1 MADRRVDPGD
11 GAARNANCDPFGDI
25 TKLCRVVPS
34 AGATSKRTDE
44 CDTEGRERG
53 GPNTANFADPT
64 YDAKFVAMRDRPN
77 DAERARL
84 MELEASIKACGLS
97 RIDAESRKQESRIE
111 SRLEA
116 LGVRMQAMSG
126 QLKSLPKPPPDEDKR
141 LREKYEA
148 SIAAIAERLTG
159 EMARLQGLA
168 VEDWNRVFA
177 VNVLG
182 LFLATRAAA
191 PLLKKS
197 PNGCVVNT
205 CSIAGLRPSAQPLPY
220 AASKAA
226 VANLTK
232 TLANALGPEIR
243 VNAVAPGWIEGD
255 WMKRTLAENYD
266 GLMARRA
273 KYTPLKRC
281 CTTEDVADSML
292 SLILSNRFVTGE
304 IIIVDGGF
312 SSTT

>member
-1 MADRRVDPGD
+1 MNNDKPTALVT
-11 GAARNANCDPFGDI
+11 GASTGI
-25 TKLCRVVPS
+25 
-34 AGATSKRTDE
+34 
-44 CDTEGRERG
+44 GR
-53 GPNTANFADPT
+53 
-64 YDAKFVAMRDRPN
+64 
-77 DAERARL
+77 
-84 MELEASIKACGLS
+84 S
-97 RIDAESRKQESRIE
+97 
-111 SRLEA
+111 
-116 LGVRMQAMSG
+116 
-126 QLKSLPKPPPDEDKR
+126 
-141 LREKYEA
+141 
-148 SIAAIAERLTG
+148 AAIALANNGYDVVINYSRSDEAARITARAAQAVGARAFLQRCDVSDDAGVRAMLAATEKEFGRLDVLINNAGTTVDVEPKNLEG
-159 EMARLQGLA
+159 MRI
-168 VEDWNRVFA
+168 EDWNRVFS

-182 LFLATRAAA
+182 LFLVTRAAV

-197 PNGCVVNT
+197 PNGCIVNT

-232 TLANALGPEIR
+232 TLANALGPQIR

-255 WMKRTLAENYD
+255 WMKRTLADNYE

-281 CTTEDVADSML
+281 CTEDDVADSML
-292 SLILSNRFVTGE
+292 SLILHNRFVTGE

>member
-1 MADRRVDPGD
+1 MSGDRPVGLVT
-11 GAARNANCDPFGDI
+11 GAATGIGRAAALALAKNGYD
-25 TKLCRVVPS
+25 VVINFS
-34 AGATSKRTDE
+34 RSEDAAKATARDAEAAGARTLLYRSDVS
-44 CDTEGRERG
+44 DDASVRAMLAATEKKFGRLDVLINNAG
-53 GPNTANFADPT
+53 TT
-64 YDAKFVAMRDRPN
+64 
-77 DAERARL
+77 
-84 MELEASIKACGLS
+84 
-97 RIDAESRKQESRIE
+97 IE
-111 SRLEA
+111 VEPKNLD
-116 LGVRMQAMSG
+116 GV
-126 QLKSLPKPPPDEDKR
+126 K
-141 LREKYEA
+141 
-148 SIAAIAERLTG
+148 
-159 EMARLQGLA
+159 
-168 VEDWNRVFA
+168 VEEWNRVFA

-182 LFLATRAAA
+182 LFLVTRAAV

-197 PNGCVVNT
+197 PNAAIVNT

-243 VNAVAPGWIEGD
+243 VNAVAPGWMEGD

-281 CTTEDVADSML
+281 CTAEDVAETMM
-292 SLILSNRFVTGE
+292 SLILGNRFVTGE
-304 IIIVDGGF
+304 IIIIDGGF

>member
-1 MADRRVDPGD
+1 MTSDKPAALVTGAATGIGRSAAVALAKNGYDVVVNYSRSEEAAKVTAQQAEAAGARTLLYRCDVSDDAGVRAMVAATEEEFGRLDVLINNAGTTVDVDPK
-11 GAARNANCDPFGDI
+11 NFEEM
-25 TKLCRVVPS
+25 TV
-34 AGATSKRTDE
+34 
-44 CDTEGRERG
+44 EG
-53 GPNTANFADPT
+53 
-64 YDAKFVAMRDRPN
+64 
-77 DAERARL
+77 
-84 MELEASIKACGLS
+84 
-97 RIDAESRKQESRIE
+97 
-111 SRLEA
+111 
-116 LGVRMQAMSG
+116 
-126 QLKSLPKPPPDEDKR
+126 
-141 LREKYEA
+141 
-148 SIAAIAERLTG
+148 
-159 EMARLQGLA
+159 
-168 VEDWNRVFA
+168 WNRVFA

-182 LFLATRAAA
+182 LFLVTRAAA

-243 VNAVAPGWIEGD
+243 VNAVAPGWIEGE
-255 WMKRTLAENYD
+255 WMKRTLAENYK

-281 CTTEDVADSML
+281 CTEDDVADSML
-292 SLILSNRFVTGE
+292 GLILYNRFVTGE
-304 IIIVDGGF
+304 IVIIDGGF

>member
-1 MADRRVDPGD
+1 MKNERPAALVT
-11 GAARNANCDPFGDI
+11 GAATGIGRSAAVALAKHGYDVVINYSRSEEAA
-25 TKLCRVVPS
+25 KLTAQQAQA
-34 AGATSKRTDE
+34 AGAKTLLFR
-44 CDTEGRERG
+44 CDVSDDARVRAMLAATEKEFGRLDVLINNAGTTVDVEPR
-53 GPNTANFADPT
+53 NLE
-64 YDAKFVAMRDRPN
+64 AMR
-77 DAERARL
+77 
-84 MELEASIKACGLS
+84 
-97 RIDAESRKQESRIE
+97 
-111 SRLEA
+111 
-116 LGVRMQAMSG
+116 
-126 QLKSLPKPPPDEDKR
+126 
-141 LREKYEA
+141 
-148 SIAAIAERLTG
+148 
-159 EMARLQGLA
+159 
-168 VEDWNRVFA
+168 VEDWNRIFN

-182 LFLATRAAA
+182 LFLVTRAAA

-197 PNGCVVNT
+197 PSGCIVNT

-243 VNAVAPGWIEGD
+243 VNAVAPGWIEGE

-281 CTTEDVADSML
+281 CTEDDVAESMM
-292 SLILSNRFVTGE
+292 SLIVSNRFVTGE

>member
-1 MADRRVDPGD
+1 MSTDKPTALVT
-11 GAARNANCDPFGDI
+11 GASTGI
-25 TKLCRVVPS
+25 
-34 AGATSKRTDE
+34 
-44 CDTEGRERG
+44 GR
-53 GPNTANFADPT
+53 
-64 YDAKFVAMRDRPN
+64 
-77 DAERARL
+77 
-84 MELEASIKACGLS
+84 S
-97 RIDAESRKQESRIE
+97 
-111 SRLEA
+111 
-116 LGVRMQAMSG
+116 
-126 QLKSLPKPPPDEDKR
+126 
-141 LREKYEA
+141 
-148 SIAAIAERLTG
+148 AAIALARNGYDVVINFSRSEDAAKITAHTAESSGARTFLFRCDVSDDGCARAMIAATEKEFGRLDVLINNAGTTVDVEPKNLEG
-159 EMARLQGLA
+159 MN
-168 VEDWNRVFA
+168 VEDWNRVFN

-182 LFLATRAAA
+182 LFLVTRAAV

-197 PNGCVVNT
+197 SNACIVNT

-243 VNAVAPGWIEGD
+243 VNAVAPGWIEGE
-255 WMKRTLAENYD
+255 WMKRTLAENYQ

-281 CTTEDVADSML
+281 CTEDDVADSML
-292 SLILSNRFVTGE
+292 SLILHNRFVTGE